1 MIDKEE
7 ISEIIQDSK
16 SYLNN
21 QIELNR
27 LKATEQAS
35 LYSSK
40 VIAYLILG
48 SVSLLFLICVSLFLG
63 FILSEYFANFAT
75 GFGLIALAYFAIL
88 VLLFAFKRQIIGKP
102 IQNKIIRDLYG
113 K

>member
-1 MIDKEE
+1 
-7 ISEIIQDSK
+7 
-16 SYLNN
+16 
-21 QIELNR
+21 
-27 LKATEQAS
+27 
-35 LYSSK
+35 
-40 VIAYLILG
+40 
-48 SVSLLFLICVSLFLG
+48 LG